1 MKGGTELDLVR
12 VKFSFFELVCEYIV
26 NMFCSDLCELMTCK
40 IVCIN

>member
-26 NMFCSDLCELMTCK
+26 KYVLF
-40 IVCIN
+40 